1 MSVKSALHEVLATR
15 TLEFPKERCGY
26 DPIEHRAHLREVMKS
41 AADEGPA
48 LRNPLLSGRVHPS
61 FRRTGHET
69 LPACSCR
76 GFRYA
81 RPRRPWVITGHRAAG
96 PGGPR
101 GAIQPESPATAARA
115 AANAARGTACD
126 DRGDARDLRGKGPEA
141 KAGAGRGGAKAAR
154 RPAPA
159 GRRRR
164 TARELLTRSGMSVSM
179 GASPIRRD

>member
-48 LRNPLLSGRVHPS
+48 LRNPLLSGLVRPS

-81 RPRRPWVITGHRAAG
+81 RPRRPWVITGRRAAV

-101 GAIQPESPATAARA
+101 GAIQPVSPATAAPATAARA

-126 DRGDARDLRGKGPEA
+126 DRGDRGGDLRGKGPEA
-141 KAGAGRGGAKAAR
+141 KAGAGRG
-154 RPAPA
+154 
-159 GRRRR
+159 
-164 TARELLTRSGMSVSM
+164 
-179 GASPIRRD
+179 